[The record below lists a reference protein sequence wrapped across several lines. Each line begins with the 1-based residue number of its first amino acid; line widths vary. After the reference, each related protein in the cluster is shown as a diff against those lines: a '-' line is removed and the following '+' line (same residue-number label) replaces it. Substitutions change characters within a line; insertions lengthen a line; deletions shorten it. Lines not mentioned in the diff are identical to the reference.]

1 MQKLLKEIFAY
12 VKVLALGLIFAFIIK
27 HYLFAPYI
35 VEGQSMQPNLQEQ
48 NKLVVNKLSQFNDF
62 NRFDIIVFHAPDA
75 DARYVKRVIGLP
87 GDTVRMKDDVLYV
100 NGKAYKESYLNKG
113 EGFGA
118 LPYTG
123 DFTLEELTGY
133 KKVPKDS
140 VFVLGDNRTISKDSR
155 YFGMLPKEDIIGKA
169 VLRIWPFAEVGQVE

>member
-1 MQKLLKEIFAY
+1 MQTVRKEILSY
-12 VKVLALGLIFAFIIK
+12 LKVLALGLIFAFVIK

-48 NKLVVNKLSQFNDF
+48 NKLVVNKLSQFTDF
-62 NRFDIIVFHAPDA
+62 NRFDIIVFNAPDA

-100 NGKAYKESYLNKG
+100 NGKAYKESYLNKS
-113 EGFGA
+113 EGYGA

-133 KKVPKDS
+133 KKVPKGS

-155 YFGMLPKEDIIGKA
+155 YFGMLPKENIIGKA
-169 VLRIWPFAEVGQVE
+169 VLRIWPFTEVGQVE